1 MINGLGVLGWGVGG
15 IEAESVMLGQP
26 IYMLIPEVIGFR
38 LHGKMPEN
46 ATATDLV
53 LHVVEMLRQK
63 GVVEKFVE
71 FFGSG
76 LKNLTLAD
84 RATLANMAPEYGATM
99 GFVPVDDETLNYL
112 RGTGRPESVI
122 QRIERYCLL
131 YTSPSPR
138 DRG

>member
-1 MINGLGVLGWGVGG
+1 MGWGVGG